1 MSCSSDAEL
10 FMAVIRH
17 DKQLKPCGFTP
28 SSLIFVR
35 RQDKVTDM
43 SSQIQNWVFLVVQI
57 ALCAPSAV

>member
-1 MSCSSDAEL
+1 
-10 FMAVIRH
+10 MAVIRH